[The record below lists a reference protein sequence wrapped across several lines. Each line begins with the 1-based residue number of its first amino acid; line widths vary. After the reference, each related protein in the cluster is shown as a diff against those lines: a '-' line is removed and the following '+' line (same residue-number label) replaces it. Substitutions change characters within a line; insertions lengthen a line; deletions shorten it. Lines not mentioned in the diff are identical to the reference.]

1 MFNVM
6 IKKFFIVLL
15 LFISS
20 NLFSQTDSSK
30 LKFDISL
37 GGNATIGNFGSQ
49 ALILRNNLE
58 WNFRKIELSWSPKFQ
73 ISQIST
79 NGIYKLRE
87 REVYSTFSLTSRNK
101 NWKLLFFN
109 EIEHTYLRKIDLRT
123 SLGIG
128 FGKKLIKNKELEL
141 DISEVILPEFMISQ
155 FGQQYDNLAL
165 RSSTRLKFVWTKNIF
180 KFSSITL
187 FQPSLLTYKNGG
199 QFIQFSDN
207 INLRTVNNIEI
218 NPMKWV
224 SFGVG
229 NEIIYQSYPNY
240 VDPLIK
246 PIDWIFFF
254 SIKYKN

>member
-1 MFNVM
+1 M
-6 IKKFFIVLL
+6 IKYFFIA
-15 LFISS
+15 LFLFLNSL
-20 NLFSQTDSSK
+20 LFSQTDSSK
-30 LKFDISL
+30 LKIEASL
-37 GGNATIGNFGSQ
+37 AGNATVGNFGSQ

-58 WNFRKIELSWSPKFQ
+58 WNFKKLELSWSPKFQ

-79 NGIYKLRE
+79 NGVYKLRE
-87 REVYSTFSLTSRNK
+87 REIYSTFSLTGRNK

-123 SLGIG
+123 SLGLG
-128 FGKKLIKNKELEL
+128 FGKKLIKNKEIEL
-141 DISEVILPEFMISQ
+141 DISEVLLPEFTISQ
-155 FGQQYDNLAL
+155 FGKQYDNLAL

-199 QFIQFSDN
+199 QFIEFKDN
-207 INLRTVNNIEI
+207 INLRNVNNIEI

>member
-1 MFNVM
+1 M
-6 IKKFFIVLL
+6 IKYFFISVLL
-15 LFISS
+15 LVNSI
-20 NLFSQTDSSK
+20 LFSQTDSSK
-30 LKFDISL
+30 VNFDVSL

-49 ALILRNNLE
+49 ALILRKNLE
-58 WNFRKIELSWSPKFQ
+58 WNFKKIELSWSPKFQ

-79 NGIYKLRE
+79 NGAYKLRE
-87 REVYSTFSLTSRNK
+87 REIYSTFSLTHRIDK
-101 NWKLLFFN
+101 WRILFFN
-109 EIEHTYLRKIDLRT
+109 EIEHTYLRKVDLRT

-128 FGKKLIKNKELEL
+128 LGKKLIKNKSIEL
-141 DISEVILPEFMISQ
+141 DISEVLLPEFMISQ
-155 FGQQYDNLAL
+155 FGKQYDNFAL

-207 INLRTVNNIEI
+207 INLRTVNNIEV

-240 VDPLIK
+240 VDPLVK

-254 SIKYKN
+254 TIKYKN